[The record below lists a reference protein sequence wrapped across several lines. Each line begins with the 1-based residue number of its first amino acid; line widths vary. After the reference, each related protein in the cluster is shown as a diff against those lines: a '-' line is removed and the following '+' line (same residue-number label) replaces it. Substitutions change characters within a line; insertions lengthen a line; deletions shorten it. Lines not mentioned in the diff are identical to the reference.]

1 MFARL
6 LVVLLCAAFALPAV
20 ARADATVAV
29 RGEYWFM
36 DLSGDIAVDG
46 SAVGGAPTQLSL
58 DDSTDGLGLDSDN
71 PIGFSAVLNVGSF
84 FVFGRYIPI
93 DISGS
98 GSSTT
103 QVNFGDFTFDANADL
118 DSSLQFDMYD
128 AGLGFHVLNFDDLP
142 IRVQVGLLVQV
153 KLLDGSVD
161 AKGAVTAGGATT
173 TETESQDFTLPIPM
187 VGARVNLGL
196 ADFLAVNV
204 QGAAIAYSG
213 DHLYDVEARAEFS
226 PLPFVGISAGY
237 RYLNLTVDE
246 SDVNLDATFD
256 GPFVEV
262 FARF

>member
-6 LVVLLCAAFALPAV
+6 LTALLCTALALPAV
-20 ARADATVAV
+20 ASADATIAV

-36 DLSGDIAVDG
+36 DLSGDVSVDG
-46 SAVGGAPTQLSL
+46 TNDLGVDLSGSDLSL
-58 DDSTDGLGLDSDN
+58 EDESGLGLDSDN

-84 FVFGRYIPI
+84 FLFGRYIPV

-98 GSSTT
+98 GQPTVD
-103 QVNFGDFTFDANADL
+103 VNFGDFTFTGGADL
-118 DSSLQFDMYD
+118 DSSLEFDMYD
-128 AGLGFHVLNFDDLP
+128 VGLGFHVLNFDDLP
-142 IRVQVGLLVQV
+142 IRIQVGLLAQV
-153 KLLDGSVD
+153 KLLDGSVE
-161 AKGAVTAGGATT
+161 AKGTVAGMPDPETAS
-173 TETESQDFTLPIPM
+173 EDFTLPIPM
-187 VGARVNLGL
+187 AGARVNLGL

-213 DHLYDVEARAEFS
+213 NHLYDVEARAEFS

-237 RYLNLTVDE
+237 RYLNLTIDE

-256 GPFVEV
+256 GPFIEA

>member
-1 MFARL
+1 MYARL
-6 LVVLLCAAFALPAV
+6 LAVLLCAAFALPAV
-20 ARADATVAV
+20 ARADATIAV

-46 SAVGGAPTQLSL
+46 GAAGGAPTQLSL
-58 DDSTDGLGLDSDN
+58 EDGTDGLGLDSDD
-71 PIGFSAVLNVGSF
+71 PIGVSAVLNVGSF

-98 GSSTT
+98 GASNA
-103 QVNFGDFTFDANADL
+103 QVNFGDFTFDAKATL

-128 AGLGFHVLNFDDLP
+128 AGLGFHILNFDDLP
-142 IRVQVGLLVQV
+142 IRVQVGLLAQV
-153 KLLDGSVD
+153 KVLDGSIE
-161 AKGAVTAGGATT
+161 AKGAVAGN

-187 VGARVNLGL
+187 LGARVNLGL

-237 RYLNLTVDE
+237 RYLNITIDE

-256 GPFVEV
+256 GPFIEV